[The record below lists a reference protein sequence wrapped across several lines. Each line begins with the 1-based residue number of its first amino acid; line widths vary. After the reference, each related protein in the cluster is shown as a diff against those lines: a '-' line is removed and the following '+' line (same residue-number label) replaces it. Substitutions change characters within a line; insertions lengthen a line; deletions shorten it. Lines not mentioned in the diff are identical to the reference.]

1 MVSSFINNTSLTAK
15 VIILSIFSVLATSAT
30 LIVMFGVSSASLTQQ
45 LVTEAGASEAE
56 LLGNILYGPTRFD
69 DSATAQDLLEATLN
83 RSDGAAGAAIIV
95 KTDGTTFAV
104 AGTSPAE
111 IEEFVQSELRQ
122 DIGDRLVRDNFILVP
137 IRKSGSEQDAAVGFL
152 GLDWRAD
159 NAIAALNDA
168 EKQALF
174 YAAFVACVVLGL
186 VILGSRL
193 LIIQP
198 LNRQRETILKISL
211 GDLEAQT
218 KQDNRKDEIGAIARS
233 TDKLR
238 QKLLSAAADQYDATY
253 KGAAFTSASSAIMVT
268 SADYQIIYVNPAMV
282 ELLKKFKE
290 FIPQL
295 ADGVSSEKVTGMNLD
310 NFHDN
315 GSMIREKLQAMGAN
329 PIKVLIPFGE
339 SRVSLQIS
347 QVLDGVGAEIGVVME
362 WSDVTEQWLSNAI
375 LRSLDS
381 QQLRA
386 DFNRGGDLIYA
397 NENLYKVLGLSGD
410 GNNTLSISSI
420 ISDNTSKESSVSDM
434 INIST
439 ETGLFAGKLEL
450 IGVNKSKVIAE
461 GTLSCVK
468 DGVGKPVRYILI
480 VRDVTLVE
488 NEIETTRVLR
498 QRDQRDQTAVVEAL
512 RIGLRQLS
520 NGDLTAL
527 IDNKFPD
534 MYEDLRGDYNS
545 AVDTLSRAIKEVV
558 DRADSISNEARDIS
572 SNTDSLS
579 RRTESTAATLEQTA
593 VALNELTL
601 SIKGAAEGSKDAD
614 TSVFEAKKNAEQS
627 GLVVL
632 EAVAAMDQISESSMR
647 ITSIIKVIDDIAFQ
661 TNLLALNAGVEAAR
675 AGDAGRGFAVVAS
688 EVRALAQR
696 SSDAAREIN
705 GLIEQSSRQVNVGVN
720 LVGKTGDAL
729 QQILSSV
736 TKISDMVSEIAAS
749 SVVQSE
755 SLTEINNSIIQLDQ
769 STQQNAARLEE
780 TTAASGSLRENA
792 VALVKTASYFKL
804 AQRNIA
810 FETSDTNLDG
820 QVVRFKSKAKGSSD
834 LNILSSSV
842 PRININFE
850 SEAAGWEDF

>member
-1 MVSSFINNTSLTAK
+1 MVSSFINDTSLTVK
-15 VIILSIFSVLATSAT
+15 VIVLSVFSVLATSAT

-69 DSATAQDLLEATLN
+69 DSATAQELLETTLT
-83 RSDGAAGAAIIV
+83 RSDGAAGAAVIV
-95 KTDGTTFAV
+95 KTDGTTFVV
-104 AGTSPAE
+104 AGTSPAD
-111 IEEFVQSELRQ
+111 IEKFVQSELHQ
-122 DIGDRLVRDNFILVP
+122 DIGDRFVRDNFILVP
-137 IRKSGSEQDAAVGFL
+137 IRKSGSEQDAPVGFL

-159 NAIAALNDA
+159 NAIAALVDA

-186 VILGSRL
+186 VILGSRI

-198 LNRQRETILKISL
+198 LNRQRETIRKISL

-233 TDKLR
+233 TDELR

-253 KGAAFTSASSAIMVT
+253 KGAAFTSASSAMMVT

-295 ADGVSSEKVTGMNLD
+295 AEGVSSENVTGMSLD
-310 NFHDN
+310 SFHNN
-315 GSMIREKLQAMGAN
+315 GSKIREKLQAMGAE
-329 PIKVLIPFGE
+329 PINVLISFGE

-347 QVLDGVGAEIGVVME
+347 QVLDDAGAEIGVVME

-386 DFNRGGDLIYA
+386 DFNGGGDLVYA
-397 NENLYKVLGLSGD
+397 NENLSKVLGFSEEGS
-410 GNNTLSISSI
+410 NNLRISSI
-420 ISDNTSKESSVSDM
+420 ISDSPTKESSSSDI
-434 INIST
+434 INIAT

-450 IGVNKSKVIAE
+450 IGANKSKVITE
-461 GTLSCVK
+461 GTLSCVT
-468 DGVGKPVRYILI
+468 DGVGNPIRYILI
-480 VRDVTLVE
+480 VRDITLVE

-498 QRDQRDQTAVVEAL
+498 QRDQRDQSAVVEAL
-512 RIGLRQLS
+512 RIGLRKLS

-527 IDNKFPD
+527 IDDKFPD
-534 MYEDLRGDYNS
+534 NYEDLRGDYNS
-545 AVDTLSRAIKEVV
+545 AVETLSRAIKEVV
-558 DRADSISNEARDIS
+558 DSADNISNEAREIS

-593 VALNELTL
+593 AALNELTL
-601 SIKGAAEGSKDAD
+601 SIKSAAQGSKDAD
-614 TSVFEAKKNAEQS
+614 TSVAEAKKNAEQS
-627 GLVVL
+627 SLVVL
-632 EAVAAMDQISESSMR
+632 EAVTAMDQISESSIR

-705 GLIEQSSRQVNVGVN
+705 GLIEKSSRQVKVGVN
-720 LVGKTGDAL
+720 LVGRTGDAL

-736 TKISDMVSEIAAS
+736 GKISDLVSEIAAS

-755 SLTEINNSIIQLDQ
+755 SLTEINGSIIKLDQ

-780 TTAASGSLRENA
+780 TTAASGGLRENA

-804 AQRNIA
+804 VQRDVA
-810 FETSDTNLDG
+810 AKTLDKALEG
-820 QVVRFKSKAKGSSD
+820 QVVQFKSKVEQ
-834 LNILSSSV
+834 LSNV
-842 PRININFE
+842 NNLDNFALQAGIYSH